1 MILTQNNKNK
11 SVSDRL
17 LQDQNQGKVILVS
30 ILLELPPLDPEKL
43 PVAQRRRVRG
53 RKQGEQPRLL
63 YGATTEHKKT
73 GVLDLYLSTQLH
85 LNSTYVPFMNKT
97 ILNVTF

>member
-11 SVSDRL
+11 SVSGRL
-17 LQDQNQGKVILVS
+17 LQDQNQGKLILVS

-43 PVAQRRRVRG
+43 PVARGRG

-73 GVLDLYLSTQLH
+73 GVLDLYLSKGLLQIALQ
-85 LNSTYVPFMNKT
+85 
-97 ILNVTF
+97 I